1 MAGRETH
8 FELFLRKNPKSS
20 WVLSDAVPD
29 RQKAIDKARQL
40 VKSYPTGGVR
50 VLKEERDDATGGYNS
65 VVVVSVGN
73 CEEPRRQSRR
83 DFGNLAA
90 STCVGPADLFKPE
103 ARKTYQEVMPRFL
116 EKNRVLPGELVFR
129 TDLLEQLEAGGSDIT
144 QAIQRVAIAR
154 SGGGDDLHAIA
165 RQLHEMVSIG
175 INNVF
180 KDRKAGQFLTFDKP
194 LVQIVREARKKA
206 NPNLAFSS
214 ALADRLKRAPNWRDK
229 LSALLEVWEEVET
242 LDSADKNFCN
252 DILTHYFSEWIEAPN
267 TLTHMIGDTDHPAQ
281 MVDRLI
287 SVLEPEKSDSEGVS
301 ASQPPATLQ
310 TLSRAISRGVLPT
323 ARNRIISLIF
333 EQLSSNKRLFPADLQ
348 SEFDLLKN
356 FGDRLVKL
364 LGGQRQ
370 AEMYEA
376 FCKRSKLLMTIDT
389 VEAYLEKFDMSERP
403 GKLLTLSANLAGEEA
418 KSRLVSVLRGYISQP
433 QYEVSILGAKNP
445 VMTLSSLRTTQLALM
460 SSKLPAQDR
469 LHGARDIDTLGVR
482 LIGQSQ
488 LFRTMV
494 KKAGTPERAALA
506 LFRLAAEALPHGQ
519 CARLAAGTATRI
531 LQGEDTKSRLAA
543 DPDMKLALAQLARSA
558 QLAGDIELAS

>member
-8 FELFLRKNPKSS
+8 FELFLRKNPKAS
-20 WVLSDAVPD
+20 WVLSDAIPD
-29 RQKAIDKARQL
+29 RQKAIEKARQL
-40 VKSYPTGGVR
+40 VKSHPSGGVR
-50 VLKEERDDATGGYNS
+50 VLKEERDGASGGYNS

-73 CEEPRRQSRR
+73 CDEPRRQSKR
-83 DFGNLAA
+83 DFGNLAT

-103 ARKTYQEVMPRFL
+103 ARKTYQQVMPRFL

-129 TDLLEQLEAGGSDIT
+129 PDLLEQLEAGGSDIT

-165 RQLHEMVSIG
+165 RQLHEMVSLG
-175 INNVF
+175 INKVF
-180 KDRKAGQFLTFDKP
+180 KDRKAGQFLTYDKP
-194 LVQIVREARKKA
+194 LLQIVREARKKA
-206 NPNLAFSS
+206 NPQLAFSS

-229 LSALLEVWEEVET
+229 LTTLLEVWEEVEALEPIDRT
-242 LDSADKNFCN
+242 FCN

-267 TLTHMIGDTDHPAQ
+267 TLTHMIGKTDNSAQ
-281 MVDRLI
+281 LVDRLI
-287 SVLEPEKSDSEGVS
+287 SVLEPENESPAGTKAGE
-301 ASQPPATLQ
+301 PPTTLH

-333 EQLSSNKRLFPADLQ
+333 EELSSNKRLFPGDLQ

-356 FGDRLVKL
+356 FGDRLVNQLAGK
-364 LGGQRQ
+364 RQ

-389 VEAYLEKFDMSERP
+389 VEAYLENFEMSERP
-403 GKLLTLSANLAGEEA
+403 RKLLTLSANLVGDEA
-418 KSRLVSVLRGYISQP
+418 RSRLVSVLRGYISQP
-433 QYEVSILGAKNP
+433 QFEVSILGTKNP
-445 VMTLSSLRTTQLALM
+445 VMTLSSLRTTQLALL
-460 SSKLPAQDR
+460 SSKLPDQDR

-488 LFRTMV
+488 LFRNMV
-494 KKAGTPERAALA
+494 KKAGTPEKAALA

-531 LQGEDTKSRLAA
+531 LQGDDTKSRLAA
-543 DPDMKLALAQLARSA
+543 NPDMKLALAQLARTA
-558 QLAGDIELAS
+558 QTAQDLELAG